1 MKTRTLVKA
10 ALEEDLG
17 EVGDVTSRYF
27 IPSHSKLHGKIIAK
41 QDGVIC
47 GTLLASETFRLLGC
61 HSKILVRDG
70 SRVARGRA
78 VMKITGG
85 RALLTAERT
94 ALNFL
99 QHLSGI
105 STLTRTY
112 VDRIHHTKARIYDT
126 RKTLPGW
133 RALEKYAVKC
143 GGGRNHRMGL
153 YDAVLVKDNHW
164 ASGVDVVA
172 QVKAVRRKH
181 PGISV
186 ELEAA
191 DMAQVGRAL
200 FAKPDIILLDNMTVH
215 VLKKAIVSIR
225 KALPPCEIEISG
237 GVDLKTV
244 RALALL
250 GPDRI
255 SIGRLTHS
263 APALDLSLEI
273 SS

>member
-1 MKTRTLVKA
+1 MKTSSLVKT
-10 ALEEDLG
+10 ALAEDLG
-17 EVGDVTSRYF
+17 RLGDLTTKFFVPPHT
-27 IPSHSKLHGKIIAK
+27 KLSGVIVAK

-47 GTLLASETFRLLGC
+47 GTPVAAQVFKLLGC
-61 HSKILVRDG
+61 RSTILVKDG

-78 VMKITGG
+78 IMRISGG
-85 RALLTAERT
+85 PALLTAERT

-99 QHLSGI
+99 QHLSGVA
-105 STLTRTY
+105 TLTRVY
-112 VDRIHHTKARIYDT
+112 VDRIKGTRAKIYDT

-143 GGGRNHRMGL
+143 GGGVNHRMGL

-172 QVKAVRRKH
+172 QVAAVRRKH
-181 PGISV
+181 RGILV

-191 DMAQVGRAL
+191 DMSQVGRAL
-200 FAKPDIILLDNMTVH
+200 FARPDVILLDNMNIPL
-215 VLKKAIVSIR
+215 LKKAIASIR
-225 KALPPCEIEISG
+225 KALPKCHIEISG

-244 RALALL
+244 RSLALL

-263 APALDLSLEI
+263 APALDLSLEV
-273 SS
+273 S